1 MKAPTSYISRTRK
14 IVKVSIIG
22 IVANVV
28 LATFKAIVGII
39 TGSIAITLDAVNNI
53 TDATS
58 SVVTIIGTK
67 LATKKPDRKHPFG
80 YGRIE
85 YLSSMLIAMIILYA
99 GVTSLIEA
107 ILKIVEP
114 TLPEYNTFSIIVVA
128 VAVIV
133 KIVLGMYVTKS
144 GKKLKSS
151 ALVNSGKDAL
161 LDSVI
166 SASTLI
172 AAIIFLCSGL
182 SLEAYLGAI
191 ISLIIVRSG
200 FQMLRESISSIL
212 GERADITLVK
222 KIKQTIAGFD
232 DVYGAYDVVLNN
244 YGPEALSGSAHI
256 EVPDSLTADQIDSL
270 TREISATVFEKHQ
283 VLLHSIGIYSI
294 NTKDPKLV
302 KIKSTV
308 EQIIKSH
315 PSILQM
321 HGFYIDQDTSTIRFD
336 IVVAFSEKSRDELY
350 EKVKSELSEALPGY
364 TFDITMDTDFSE

>member
-80 YGRIE
+80 HGRIE

-99 GVTSLIEA
+99 GVTSLIES
-107 ILKIVEP
+107 ILKIFEP
-114 TLPEYNTFSIIVVA
+114 TLPEYNAPAIIIVA
-128 VAVIV
+128 VAIIV
-133 KIVLGMYVTKS
+133 KIVLGMYVTRS

-172 AAIIFLCSGL
+172 AAVIFLCSGL

-191 ISLIIVRSG
+191 ISIIIIRSG
-200 FQMLRESISSIL
+200 FQMLSESISSIL

-232 DVYGAYDVVLNN
+232 NVYGAYDVVLNN

-256 EVPDSLTADQIDSL
+256 EIPDSLTADEIDTL
-270 TREISATVFEKHQ
+270 TRKIAATVFEKHQ
-283 VLLHSIGIYSI
+283 VLLHAIGVYST
-294 NTKDPKLV
+294 NTRDPKIV

-321 HGFYIDQDTSTIRFD
+321 HGFYIDQETSTIRFD

-350 EKVKSELSEALPGY
+350 EKIKSELSEALPGY

>member
-14 IVKVSIIG
+14 IIKVSIIG

-28 LATFKAIVGII
+28 LAAFKAVVGII

-58 SVVTIIGTK
+58 SIVTIVGTK

-80 YGRIE
+80 HGRIE

-107 ILKIVEP
+107 IHKIIEP
-114 TLPEYNTFSIIVVA
+114 TLPEYNTFAIIVVA
-128 VAVIV
+128 VAIIV
-133 KIVLGMYVTKS
+133 KVVLGMYVTKS

-151 ALVNSGKDAL
+151 ALANSGKDAL
-161 LDSVI
+161 LDAII

-172 AAIIFLCSGL
+172 AAIVFLCGGL
-182 SLEAYLGAI
+182 SLEAYLGAV
-191 ISLIIVRSG
+191 ISLIIIRSG

-212 GERADITLVK
+212 GERAEITLVK
-222 KIKQTIAGFD
+222 KIKQTIASFD

-256 EVPDSLTADQIDSL
+256 EVPDSLTADKIDTL
-270 TREISATVFEKHQ
+270 TRKITATVFEKHQ
-283 VLLHSIGIYSI
+283 VLLHAIGVYST
-294 NTKDPKLV
+294 NTKDPKIV
-302 KIKSTV
+302 KVKSTV
-308 EQIIKSH
+308 EQIIKNHSN
-315 PSILQM
+315 ILQM
-321 HGFYIDQDTSTIRFD
+321 HGFYVDQDTDTVRFD

-350 EKVKSELSEALPGY
+350 EKVKSELSEALPKY

>member
-151 ALVNSGKDAL
+151 ALTNSGKDAL
-161 LDSVI
+161 LDSII
-166 SASTLI
+166 SASTLV
-172 AAIIFLCSGL
+172 AAVIFLCAGL

-222 KIKQTIAGFD
+222 KIKQTIAGFN

>member
-14 IVKVSIIG
+14 IIKVSIIG

-28 LATFKAIVGII
+28 LAAFKAVVGII

-58 SVVTIIGTK
+58 SIVTIVGTK

-80 YGRIE
+80 HGRIE

-107 ILKIVEP
+107 IHKIIEP
-114 TLPEYNTFSIIVVA
+114 TLPEYNTFAIIVVA
-128 VAVIV
+128 VAIIV
-133 KIVLGMYVTKS
+133 KVVLGMYVTKS

-151 ALVNSGKDAL
+151 ALANSGKDAL
-161 LDSVI
+161 LDAII

-172 AAIIFLCSGL
+172 AAIVFLCGGL
-182 SLEAYLGAI
+182 SLEAYLGAV
-191 ISLIIVRSG
+191 ISLIIIRSG

-212 GERADITLVK
+212 GERAEITLVK
-222 KIKQTIAGFD
+222 KIKQTIASFD

-256 EVPDSLTADQIDSL
+256 EVPDSLTADKIDTL
-270 TREISATVFEKHQ
+270 TRKITATVFEKHQ
-283 VLLHSIGIYSI
+283 VLLHAIGVYST
-294 NTKDPKLV
+294 NTKDPKIV
-302 KIKSTV
+302 KVKSTV
-308 EQIIKSH
+308 EQIIKNHSN
-315 PSILQM
+315 ILQM
-321 HGFYIDQDTSTIRFD
+321 HGFYIDQDTDTVRFD

-350 EKVKSELSEALPGY
+350 EKVKSELSEALPKY